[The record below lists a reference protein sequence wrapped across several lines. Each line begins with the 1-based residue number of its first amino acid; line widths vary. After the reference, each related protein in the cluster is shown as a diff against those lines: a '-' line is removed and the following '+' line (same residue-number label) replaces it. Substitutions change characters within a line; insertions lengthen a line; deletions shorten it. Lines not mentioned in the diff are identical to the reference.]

1 MAATRVVC
9 VFDRE
14 EDIVGA
20 AAASRERGLT
30 IADAYAPYPVHG
42 LAAAMGLE
50 ASRLPWLCFGLGVI
64 SGVAMLLFQYW
75 ASAISWPTN
84 IGGRPWNSF
93 PAFVPVTFELV
104 VLVAGVG
111 TVAAF
116 LGVAGLRPWRS
127 ADVPVPRVTDDR
139 FALVL
144 IAKDAEERAAIDA
157 LMARFRPA
165 SIEERAA

>member
-1 MAATRVVC
+1 MATSVVC
-9 VFDRE
+9 IFDRE
-14 EDIVGA
+14 HDIVAA
-20 AAASRERGLT
+20 AAASREGGLT
-30 IADAYAPYPVHG
+30 IADAYTPYPVHG
-42 LAAAMGLE
+42 LSAAMGLE
-50 ASRLPWLCFGLGVI
+50 PSRLPWLCFSLGVI

-84 IGGRPWNSF
+84 VGGRPWNSF

-111 TVAAF
+111 TVGAF
-116 LGVAGLRPWRS
+116 LVVAGLRPWRR
-127 ADVPVPRVTDDR
+127 ADVPDPRVTDDR

-144 IAKDAEERAAIDA
+144 IGHDADECARIGA

>member
-1 MAATRVVC
+1 VSATRVVC
-9 VFDRE
+9 IFDRE
-14 EDIVGA
+14 EDIIGA
-20 AAASRERGLT
+20 TTASREQGLT

-42 LAAAMGLE
+42 LAAAMGLPP
-50 ASRLPWLCFGLGVI
+50 SRLPWVCFVLAIV
-64 SGVAMLLFQYW
+64 SGIAMLLFQYW

-93 PAFVPVTFELV
+93 PAFVPVTFELL

-116 LGVAGLRPWRS
+116 LRVAGLRPWRS
-127 ADVPVPRVTDDR
+127 ADVPAARVTDDR

-144 IAKDAEERAAIDA
+144 IAKDGEERAAIDA
-157 LMARFRPA
+157 LIARFRPA
-165 SIEERAA
+165 SVEERAA

>member
-1 MAATRVVC
+1 MASQRIVC
-9 VFDRE
+9 TFDRE
-14 EDIVGA
+14 EHLVGA

-30 IADAYAPYPVHG
+30 IADAYTPYPVHG
-42 LAAAMGLE
+42 LAAAMGLPP
-50 ASRLPWLCFGLGVI
+50 SRLPWLCFALAVT
-64 SGVAMLLFQYW
+64 SGAAMLLFQYW

-93 PAFVPVTFELV
+93 PAFVPVTFEFV

-116 LGVAGLRPWRS
+116 MVLSFVNRS
-127 ADVPVPRVTDDR
+127 RSDDVPDARVTDDR

-144 IAKDAEERAAIDA
+144 IARNAEERARAAA
-157 LMARFRPA
+157 LVARFQPL
-165 SIEERAA
+165 SVEEREG